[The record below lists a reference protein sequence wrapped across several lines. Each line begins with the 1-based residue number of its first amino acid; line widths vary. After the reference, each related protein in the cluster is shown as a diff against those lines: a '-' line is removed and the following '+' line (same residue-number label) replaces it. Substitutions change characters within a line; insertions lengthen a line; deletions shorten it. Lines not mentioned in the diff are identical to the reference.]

1 MTDLSS
7 QIAKQIKKLLS
18 GHQPETLLILGS
30 GLSSLGNEL
39 ENSTVIPYSKIKGF
53 PVSSVVGHEGKLIY
67 GTLSDKEVLCMQGR
81 FHLYEG
87 YAPRIV
93 ADIIKAF
100 KLLGIKNLLITNAA
114 GSLNPDIAPGSLML
128 INDHL
133 NFSGFN
139 PLIGPNDDKFGPR
152 FPSLAELY
160 TPKYL
165 KLAHKA
171 AKKLNINLFD
181 GVYCMLSGPSYE
193 TAAEIKALRIL
204 GADAAGMSTVPEAI
218 SAAYCQ
224 MKVIG
229 ISTITNYCTGVKGGN
244 PSHEETLETAHKASA
259 NLALLT
265 KQIIKELPNG

>member
-1 MTDLSS
+1 MIDLSS

-18 GHQPETLLILGS
+18 RYQPETLLILGS
-30 GLSSLGNEL
+30 GLSSLGEEL
-39 ENSTVIPYSKIKGF
+39 ENSTTIPYSKIKGF
-53 PVSSVVGHEGKLIY
+53 PVSSVVGHEGKLIC
-67 GTLSDKEVLCMQGR
+67 GNISGKEILCMQGR

-87 YAPRIV
+87 YAPHIV
-93 ADIIKAF
+93 TDIIKAF
-100 KLLGIKNLLITNAA
+100 KILGIKNLIITNAA

-160 TPKYL
+160 TPKYRQ
-165 KLAHKA
+165 LAHKSA
-171 AKKLNINLFD
+171 NKLKIKLFD
-181 GVYCMLSGPSYE
+181 GIYCMVSGPSYE
-193 TAAEIKALRIL
+193 TAAEIKAYRLL

-259 NLALLT
+259 NLALLI